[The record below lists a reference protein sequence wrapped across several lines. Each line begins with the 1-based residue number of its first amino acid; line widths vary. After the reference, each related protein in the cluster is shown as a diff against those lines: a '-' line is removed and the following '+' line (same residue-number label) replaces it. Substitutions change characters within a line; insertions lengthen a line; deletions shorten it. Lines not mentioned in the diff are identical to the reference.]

1 MYPLLF
7 GKDKFSFSYYQR
19 LSINIDGMRH
29 HRRTCPRDVPPTGAI
44 SIWKVVDELKDIHK
58 EEA

>member
-44 SIWKVVDELKDIHK
+44 SIWKGGG
-58 EEA
+58 